1 MSRGLEHCRG
11 VYVHYCWRAVDGT
24 GCLVPLLLVGI
35 VAIIA
40 AVVVALVEHDR
51 KGALYI
57 VGLLASTRHEP
68 TGIVSY
74 RYRHRSVRTDCAKAD
89 TATSSSI
96 PMAISCC
103 NAAASAVNESSP
115 PSSGIEI
122 RYSMAPSSVRRLR
135 MARCESVRA
144 NLPSTNNTH
153 IHDQP
158 SALSPIARDKELTP

>member
-11 VYVHYCWRAVDGT
+11 VYVHYCCAVDGT

-115 PSSGIEI
+115 HPLASRSDT
-122 RYSMAPSSVRRLR
+122 RWRLR
-135 MARCESVRA
+135 ASVACGWLAANPCERICS
-144 NLPSTNNTH
+144 STNNT
-153 IHDQP
+153 HDQP
-158 SALSPIARDKELTP
+158 SALSPIAGDK

>member
-57 VGLLASTRHEP
+57 VGLLASTSYEP
-68 TGIVSY
+68 TGIVFVSL
-74 RYRHRSVRTDCAKAD
+74 
-89 TATSSSI
+89 SSSWC
-96 PMAISCC
+96 A
-103 NAAASAVNESSP
+103 
-115 PSSGIEI
+115 
-122 RYSMAPSSVRRLR
+122 YRLR
-135 MARCESVRA
+135 QGRHSHVLIDTHGDQLLQRGSVCRERIISSILWHRDQILDGAFERPSLADGSLRIRASESARV
-144 NLPSTNNTH
+144 PTTH
-153 IHDQP
+153 MISHQP
-158 SALSPIARDKELTP
+158 